1 MWWYLLAQCWS
12 LSLKMNPYIDMLR
25 VPTINIHCTD
35 ILHNTELYMAWT
47 IPLLIKVNYMFLFAW
62 CFQWYYLHLIDQF
75 PLLLLLIIQF
85 LLRILLLFI
94 YYFFKLVPLLAY
106 TNNDI
111 AWVDQ
116 HKYCFQWCQSLYH
129 HRSCVLP
136 CYFVMIL
143 KHFQK
148 IIYCLLTY

>member
-1 MWWYLLAQCWS
+1 MCDRLRVCRCPFTNTNSISMRRIVRHDKRIQRFLFLFLLLLFMLDQLYRVCVWWYLLAQCWS

-85 LLRILLLFI
+85 LLLILLLF
-94 YYFFKLVPLLAY
+94 FF
-106 TNNDI
+106 
-111 AWVDQ
+111 
-116 HKYCFQWCQSLYH
+116 SLYH
-129 HRSCVLP
+129 
-136 CYFVMIL
+136 Y
-143 KHFQK
+143 
-148 IIYCLLTY
+148 